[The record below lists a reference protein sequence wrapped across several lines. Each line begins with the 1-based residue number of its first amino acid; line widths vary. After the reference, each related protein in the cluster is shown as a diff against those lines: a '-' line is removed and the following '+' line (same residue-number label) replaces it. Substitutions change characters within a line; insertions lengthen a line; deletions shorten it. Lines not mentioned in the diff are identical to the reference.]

1 MLELPATAAKLAE
14 AEFFYRKLAEI
25 TQRVFSP
32 EPEAFGYY
40 LSAFVS
46 AARSVTFALQA
57 EHKQKYD
64 AWFSAWE
71 AALSTE
77 QRQLLEHFN
86 SQRIATVH
94 KVGIAVAH
102 EATELSQSE
111 FFLAVAREGAGVH
124 IWHGPPGTPAPTFS
138 RTIRTFSVGGTQRE
152 VSTAATEYLQI
163 VVALVE
169 AFKAHYAN
177 AAA

>member
-14 AEFFYRKLAEI
+14 AKFFYRKLAEI

-77 QRQLLEHFN
+77 QRQLMEHFN

-138 RTIRTFSVGGTQRE
+138 RTIRTFSVGCTQRE